1 MRQLTYT
8 QKLAHFHWAG
18 LVLMLA
24 MATAGVFFI
33 YSATFNSDYMAYPRQ
48 QVVWLIVG
56 SGVFLCC
63 ALFDYRWLVRWGL
76 PIFLVSLVVL
86 LATPFVSSETK
97 GARSWIRFA
106 GFTVQPGEFSKIAFL
121 CGYTWFLVTNREHV
135 KKFWF
140 FLLAGF
146 VAAIPVGLILLQP
159 DFGSAAVFGPTVFFM
174 MMAAGVRKR
183 YLAVPILLVA
193 AGLWFAYF
201 VVYRVQWNGT
211 GGDIP
216 RAFGEGFVECVSMKW
231 VVDPPVS
238 REKAKPA
245 PKPAGADPAV
255 LEKME
260 KIHYLVKPYQLD
272 RIRVFFNPNL
282 DPKGAGWTI
291 NQSLIAV
298 GSGGMK
304 GKGFLKGDQNQ
315 YGFLPEDVSYNDLIF
330 PVIAEEFGFWGGT
343 LVILGEGFLILI
355 ALKAARRARD
365 LPGALLATGFAG
377 ILFAHFFENVGMTIK
392 VMPITGIPLPLISYG
407 GSFLVSCMAGLGIV
421 QSVWIHRKDYSTA

>member
-1 MRQLTYT
+1 
-8 QKLAHFHWAG
+8 
-18 LVLMLA
+18 
-24 MATAGVFFI
+24 
-33 YSATFNSDYMAYPRQ
+33 
-48 QVVWLIVG
+48 
-56 SGVFLCC
+56 
-63 ALFDYRWLVRWGL
+63 
-76 PIFLVSLVVL
+76 
-86 LATPFVSSETK
+86 
-97 GARSWIRFA
+97 
-106 GFTVQPGEFSKIAFL
+106 
-121 CGYTWFLVTNREHV
+121 
-135 KKFWF
+135 
-140 FLLAGF
+140 
-146 VAAIPVGLILLQP
+146 
-159 DFGSAAVFGPTVFFM
+159 
-174 MMAAGVRKR
+174 
-183 YLAVPILLVA
+183 
-193 AGLWFAYF
+193 
-201 VVYRVQWNGT
+201 
-211 GGDIP
+211 
-216 RAFGEGFVECVSMKW
+216 MKW